1 MTIRKEDIQKQFTA
15 TAPGYAASE
24 IHAHGATLPVL
35 LELAQIRVGDWV
47 LDLATG
53 TAHTAMAIPG
63 SAGVVVGLDLTLAML
78 REGRRMSEE
87 RGLGYL
93 RLVAG
98 DAQELPFADASFERV
113 VCRIAPHH
121 FLDMG
126 AALREV
132 RRVLTPDGRFA
143 VIDNGTPGDPDVDLF
158 IDTLERLHDPTH
170 VRCYTVHEWREWC
183 ERAGLKVIEV
193 REPLYDVMG
202 GRSMAEWAGRS
213 HCPGWVVA
221 RMRELMLGA
230 SPEVREALRI
240 HLQGSDIYFDMPRV
254 GLAAVKP

>member
-1 MTIRKEDIQKQFTA
+1 MTTRRSDIQRQFSA

-24 IHAHGATLPVL
+24 VHAHGATLAVL
-35 LELAQIRVGDWV
+35 LELAQVGVGDWV

-63 SAGVVVGLDLTLAML
+63 SAGVVVGLDLTMAMMQ
-78 REGRRMSEE
+78 EGRRMADE

-93 RLVAG
+93 RFVAG
-98 DAQELPFADASFERV
+98 DAAQLPFADASFDRV

-121 FLDMG
+121 FLDLG

-132 RRVLTPDGRFA
+132 HRVLTPGGRFA

-170 VRCYTVHEWREWC
+170 VRCYNAREWREWC
-183 ERAGLKVIEV
+183 ARADLEVVEV
-193 REPLYDVMG
+193 REGLYDVMG
-202 GRSMAEWAGRS
+202 GRSMAEWAARS
-213 HCPGWVVA
+213 HCSSSMVS
-221 RMRELMLGA
+221 RMRDLMLGA
-230 SPEVREALRI
+230 PPQVRTALRI
-240 HLQGSDIYFDMPRV
+240 QTRGSDIYFDMPRV
-254 GLAAVKP
+254 GLAAVKI